1 MNVEN
6 VVGIYNLLKD
16 RKDGTMDA
24 YQTLR
29 EEYEKKYGTSYLDD
43 VLSDKEK
50 KLLNRL
56 DRDAA
61 EMGKLFYAFAN
72 DYVKL

>member
-1 MNVEN
+1 MTVEN

-16 RKDGTMDA
+16 RADVAKES
-24 YQTLR
+24 YQILR

>member
-16 RKDGTMDA
+16 RADVAKES
-24 YQTLR
+24 YQILR

-61 EMGKLFYAFAN
+61 EIGKLFYAFAN

>member
-16 RKDGTMDA
+16 RADVAKES
-24 YQTLR
+24 YQILR

>member
-16 RKDGTMDA
+16 RADVAKES
-24 YQTLR
+24 YQILR
-29 EEYEKKYGTSYLDD
+29 KEYEKKYGMSYFDD

-50 KLLNRL
+50 ELLNRL

-61 EMGKLFYAFAN
+61 EKGKLFYAFAQ